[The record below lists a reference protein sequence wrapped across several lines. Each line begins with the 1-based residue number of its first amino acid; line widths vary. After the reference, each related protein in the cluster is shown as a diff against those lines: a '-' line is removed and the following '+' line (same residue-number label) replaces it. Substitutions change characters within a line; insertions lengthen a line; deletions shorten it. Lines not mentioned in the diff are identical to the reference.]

1 MPLSK
6 YQPKQRTKKAS
17 ISKKKASTTVKKGH
31 TTIEVHEDEPKP
43 RIQHSKRSPT
53 FSVRLVKVYRL
64 ILIFFYGQ
72 FFATALY
79 TNLIHEIPIIIK
91 HPGSFYPSLKVA
103 LGVFMVVH
111 TFFAVVSIW
120 KKSFKLIF
128 GSICSLIILSGIT
141 MVTAIIDLVQK
152 NERKQLHETE
162 MSSTAVEIG
171 VEALLRLLAVGLS
184 LLLVKE
190 LRSRYDSVSGDDDEE
205 DDDIELGEIK
215 KSNEDVSDDNEI
227 VEAYSKAEK
236 DEED

>member
-1 MPLSK
+1 
-6 YQPKQRTKKAS
+6 
-17 ISKKKASTTVKKGH
+17 
-31 TTIEVHEDEPKP
+31 
-43 RIQHSKRSPT
+43 
-53 FSVRLVKVYRL
+53 
-64 ILIFFYGQ
+64 
-72 FFATALY
+72 
-79 TNLIHEIPIIIK
+79 
-91 HPGSFYPSLKVA
+91 
-103 LGVFMVVH
+103 MVVH